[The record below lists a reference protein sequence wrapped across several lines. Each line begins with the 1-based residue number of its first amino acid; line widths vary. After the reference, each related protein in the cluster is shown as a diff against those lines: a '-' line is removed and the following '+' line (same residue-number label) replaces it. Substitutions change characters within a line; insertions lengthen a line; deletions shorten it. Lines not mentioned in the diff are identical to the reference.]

1 LILKSNFVFFS
12 RTLSYVRKCCKYT
25 DTTDSE
31 KEKIDPKIF
40 LDNNSPTKRIRSCSP
55 SPALKRNLSANPRI
69 QTSASMAETFI
80 QHNKKHL
87 RSYNSSPINRILTES
102 KTSTDNDSQ
111 KRHVQFQ
118 IQPDGTAIV
127 PIDKHI
133 IRQVASANGIRSSN
147 SSYDTRGTNSAP
159 LIRAT
164 SAASIQSTDQIKR
177 PITPKRNPLRIGS
190 AKGSLQEFREHPE
203 RFLSA
208 SNRYLPLLR
217 RQAFQ
222 VHSNDLPQTKSRK
235 LRMHISPP
243 ISRLSDGSDMTYDDA
258 KSFLSEENDIRL
270 EFIE

>member
-1 LILKSNFVFFS
+1 LFFFS

-118 IQPDGTAIV
+118 IHLTEQLSFRLTNTSFDRLHRRMV
-127 PIDKHI
+127 FVRQ
-133 IRQVASANGIRSSN
+133 IRPTIRVE
-147 SSYDTRGTNSAP
+147 
-159 LIRAT
+159 LIQR
-164 SAASIQSTDQIKR
+164 
-177 PITPKRNPLRIGS
+177 
-190 AKGSLQEFREHPE
+190 H
-203 RFLSA
+203 
-208 SNRYLPLLR
+208 
-217 RQAFQ
+217 
-222 VHSNDLPQTKSRK
+222 
-235 LRMHISPP
+235 
-243 ISRLSDGSDMTYDDA
+243 
-258 KSFLSEENDIRL
+258 
-270 EFIE
+270 